1 MMKRL
6 FILFL
11 TLVLVSCDKVFD
23 IHPYDVNYQG
33 KRNINNENII
43 LIEEK
48 CRDKEI
54 LRIAFISDTHGWYSD
69 TEDLVKALNRVEN
82 LDFVIHLGDLTDCG
96 TTKEYVWSRDI
107 LDKLKA
113 PYIALIGNHDFL
125 GTGDQMFR
133 SMYGPYDFSF
143 IAGRV
148 KFVCLNTNATEYDY
162 LAAVPNLDFMEEQIH
177 SDTSEFDRT
186 IICMHARPFCEQFN
200 NNVAKVFQL
209 YVNYFP
215 GLMFCVNG
223 HDHRENMTDLYGDG
237 VMYYGVDNAEHR
249 SYLLFTIT
257 PNGYEYESVDF

>member
-69 TEDLVKALNRVEN
+69 TEDLVKAVNRVEN

>member
-1 MMKRL
+1 MKRL
-6 FILFL
+6 FILVL

-177 SDTSEFDRT
+177 SRTSEFERT

>member
-48 CRDKEI
+48 CREKEI

-69 TEDLVKALNRVEN
+69 TEDLVNAVNHVEN

-107 LDKLKA
+107 IDKLKV
-113 PYIALIGNHDFL
+113 PYVALIGNHDFL

-200 NNVAKVFQL
+200 NNVAKVFQV

-223 HDHRENMTDLYGDG
+223 HDHRENTTDLYGDG

>member
-1 MMKRL
+1 MKRL

-69 TEDLVKALNRVEN
+69 TEDLVKAVNRVEN

>member
-6 FILFL
+6 FILVL

-23 IHPYDVNYQG
+23 IHPYDVKYQG

-69 TEDLVKALNRVEN
+69 TEDLINAVNHIEN

-107 LDKLKA
+107 IDKLKV
-113 PYIALIGNHDFL
+113 PYVALIGNHDFL

-223 HDHRENMTDLYGDG
+223 HDHRENATDLYNDG
-237 VMYYGVDNAEHR
+237 VTYYGVDNAEHR
-249 SYLLFTIT
+249 SYLLLR
-257 PNGYEYESVDF
+257 

>member
-69 TEDLVKALNRVEN
+69 TEDLVKAVNRVEN

-186 IICMHARPFCEQFN
+186 IICMHAHPFCEQFN

-257 PNGYEYESVDF
+257 PDGHEYESVDF

>member
-48 CRDKEI
+48 RRDKEI

-69 TEDLVKALNRVEN
+69 TEDLVKAVNRVEN

>member
-1 MMKRL
+1 MKRL

-69 TEDLVKALNRVEN
+69 TEDLVKAVNRVEN

-143 IAGRV
+143 IVGRV

>member
-69 TEDLVKALNRVEN
+69 TEDLVKAVNRVEN

-177 SDTSEFDRT
+177 SRTSEFERT

>member
-48 CRDKEI
+48 CKDKEI

-69 TEDLVKALNRVEN
+69 TEDLVKAVNRVEN

-177 SDTSEFDRT
+177 SRTSEFERT

>member
-1 MMKRL
+1 MKY
-6 FILFL
+6 LFL
-11 TLVLVSCDKVFD
+11 LLFATTFIACDKVFD
-23 IHPYDVNYQG
+23 AHPYDMNYEG
-33 KRNINNENII
+33 ERNINLTNINK
-43 LIEEK
+43 IEEACK
-48 CRDKEI
+48 GKDT
-54 LRIAFISDTHGWYSD
+54 LRIAFVGDTHGWYSD
-69 TEDLVKALNRVEN
+69 TKDMVSSLNKTEDL
-82 LDFVIHLGDLTDCG
+82 DFIIHLGDITDCG

-107 LDKLKA
+107 MGRLEK
-113 PYIALIGNHDFL
+113 PHVTLIGNHDFL

-133 SMYGPYDFSF
+133 SMYGAYDFSF

-177 SDTSEFDRT
+177 SRTSEFERT

>member
-69 TEDLVKALNRVEN
+69 TEDLVKAVNRIEN

>member
-69 TEDLVKALNRVEN
+69 TEDLVKAVNRVDN

>member
-48 CRDKEI
+48 CKDKEI

-69 TEDLVKALNRVEN
+69 TEDLVKAVNRVEN

>member
-1 MMKRL
+1 
-6 FILFL
+6 
-11 TLVLVSCDKVFD
+11 
-23 IHPYDVNYQG
+23 
-33 KRNINNENII
+33 
-43 LIEEK
+43 
-48 CRDKEI
+48 
-54 LRIAFISDTHGWYSD
+54 
-69 TEDLVKALNRVEN
+69 
-82 LDFVIHLGDLTDCG
+82 
-96 TTKEYVWSRDI
+96 
-107 LDKLKA
+107 
-113 PYIALIGNHDFL
+113 
-125 GTGDQMFR
+125 
-133 SMYGPYDFSF
+133 MYGPYDFSF

>member
-1 MMKRL
+1 MKRL

-69 TEDLVKALNRVEN
+69 TEDLVKAVNRVDN

>member
-69 TEDLVKALNRVEN
+69 TEDLVKAVNRVEN

-223 HDHRENMTDLYGDG
+223 HDHRENITDLYGDG